1 MDSLVTSYI
10 IRIPLSILFFLR
22 FIQLGKYSKFTEA
35 YLILNES
42 LLSRTFRV
50 KTSKGMASF
59 LEDIDLLFPYN
70 NVMKTKHSSVLKYM
84 GIFSLL
90 TLNNEFFTYNL
101 RINEKMREVA
111 IEILIINDGTK
122 VRVDLQRIAYKI
134 IQSFGYLITNAY

>member
-1 MDSLVTSYI
+1 M
-10 IRIPLSILFFLR
+10 SILFFLR
-22 FIQLGKYSKFTEA
+22 FIQLGKFSKFTEA

-50 KTSKGMASF
+50 KTSKGMESF
-59 LEDIDLLFPYN
+59 IEDIDLLFPYN
-70 NVMKTKHSSVLKYM
+70 NVMKAKHSSVLKYM

-101 RINEKMREVA
+101 RINEKMREVS

-122 VRVDLQRIAYKI
+122 VRVDLQRVAYKI